1 MRAEGGGL
9 NVVRK
14 VGCKVMGAGTV
25 EIITGRERRRRW
37 SVADKLRILAECAV
51 PGARVSDVAA
61 RHGLYRS
68 LLFQWRR
75 QERDGLL
82 APEPV
87 PQFVPVRL
95 AAPEPPGAPP
105 DDGAPVATTPAP
117 RPPQARP
124 SGAIEIELPDGVRV
138 RVGDE
143 VGLAALRRVLS
154 ALRG

>member
-1 MRAEGGGL
+1 
-9 NVVRK
+9 
-14 VGCKVMGAGTV
+14 MGAGTV

-37 SVADKLRILAECAV
+37 SVADKLRILAECEA
-51 PGARVSDVAA
+51 PGARVSDVAV

-87 PQFVPVRL
+87 PQFVPVCL
-95 AAPEPPGAPP
+95 EAPPGPPGVSP
-105 DDGAPVATTPAP
+105 DDGTPAAPRAP
-117 RPPQARP
+117 RPPQPRP
-124 SGAIEIELPDGVRV
+124 SGAIEIELPDGVRL